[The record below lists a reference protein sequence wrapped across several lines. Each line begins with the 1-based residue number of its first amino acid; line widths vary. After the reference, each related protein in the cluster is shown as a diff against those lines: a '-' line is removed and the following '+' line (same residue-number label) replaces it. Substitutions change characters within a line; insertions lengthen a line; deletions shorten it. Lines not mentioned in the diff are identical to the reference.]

1 MLIAASRRIA
11 LRLRHLT
18 PRSHDAPDP
27 SRDPAARDCADAP
40 SLTLEPSTGGQS
52 AAEPPAPEP
61 PAPETVGDEPPLT
74 PSPRSLRGL
83 DWFIFFVADVQT
95 GFGPF
100 VSVYLTAQKWTQV
113 DIGLVLSAAG
123 FVSLIGQMP
132 GGALVDAA
140 KSERFVA
147 GCAIVAVCVS
157 ALTYAALPIFPM
169 VLAGS
174 VMHALASCVLGP
186 AMVAIS
192 LGLVGPAAIGERLGR
207 NARFASVG
215 NGLAAAAMGAC
226 GYFLSPRSVFI
237 VTVLLLIPALIALR
251 EISNSEIDAECAHG
265 ARPRHPRIKPPI
277 KASELMHNKALLIFA
292 GCLLLF
298 HLANAAMLP
307 LVGSVV
313 TMRSS
318 QWATVIIAACIVVPQ
333 LIVAALS
340 PWVGTWARIW
350 GRRPLLL
357 IGFAALPI
365 RGLLFATITDPSLLL
380 AAQIFDGI
388 TAAVFA
394 VMVPLVVADL
404 TRGTGRFNLGQGI
417 LGTATGIG
425 ASLSAT
431 LGGYATDHYG
441 SPVAFTSLAAI
452 GAVGFALVWLM
463 MPETRPEADVT
474 A

>member
-1 MLIAASRRIA
+1 LHDTPGPQDAAVHEQENVQMPPPESQ
-11 LRLRHLT
+11 
-18 PRSHDAPDP
+18 
-27 SRDPAARDCADAP
+27 AR
-40 SLTLEPSTGGQS
+40 EPTG
-52 AAEPPAPEP
+52 PEP
-61 PAPETVGDEPPLT
+61 PQT
-74 PSPRSLRGL
+74 PSRRSLRGL

-100 VSVYLTAQKWTQV
+100 VSVFLTTQKWTQV

-140 KSERFVA
+140 KSERLVA
-147 GCAIVAVCVS
+147 GCAIAVICIS
-157 ALTYAALPIFPM
+157 ALFYAALPIFPM

-174 VMHALASCVLGP
+174 IMHALASCVLGP
-186 AMVAIS
+186 AIAAIS
-192 LGLVGPAAIGERLGR
+192 LGLVAPAAIGERLGR

-226 GYFLSPRSVFI
+226 GYLVSPRAVFI
-237 VTVLLLIPALIALR
+237 VTVLLLIPALLALR
-251 EISNSEIDAECAHG
+251 EISNSEIDAERAHG
-265 ARPRHPRIKPPI
+265 AKPRRPLIKPPI
-277 KASELMHNKALLIFA
+277 KPGELMHNRPLLIFA

-298 HLANAAMLP
+298 HLANSAMLP
-307 LVGSVV
+307 LVGSMV
-313 TMRSS
+313 TMHSS

-340 PWVGTWARIW
+340 PWVGTQAQVW

-365 RGLLFATITDPSLLL
+365 RGLLFAVVTTPSLLL
-380 AAQIFDGI
+380 AVQILDGI

-425 ASLSAT
+425 ASLSTT
-431 LGGYATDHYG
+431 LGGYVTDHFG
-441 SPVAFTSLAAI
+441 SAPAFAALATI
-452 GAVGFALVWLM
+452 GAAGFTVVYLM
-463 MPETRPEADVT
+463 MPETRPERDVEE
-474 A
+474 

>member
-1 MLIAASRRIA
+1 
-11 LRLRHLT
+11 
-18 PRSHDAPDP
+18 
-27 SRDPAARDCADAP
+27 
-40 SLTLEPSTGGQS
+40 
-52 AAEPPAPEP
+52 
-61 PAPETVGDEPPLT
+61 
-74 PSPRSLRGL
+74 LRGL

-100 VSVYLTAQKWTQV
+100 VSVYLTTQRWTQV
-113 DIGLVLSAAG
+113 DIGLILSAAG

-147 GCAIVAVCVS
+147 GIAVAAICVS
-157 ALTYAALPIFPM
+157 ALSYALFPNFPM

-174 VMHALASCVLGP
+174 VLHALASCVLGP
-186 AMVAIS
+186 AMAAIS
-192 LGLVGPAAIGERLGR
+192 LGLVGHIAISERLGR

-226 GYFLSPRSVFI
+226 GYLLSARAVFF
-237 VTVLLLIPALIALR
+237 VTVILLIPALIALR
-251 EISNSEIDAECAHG
+251 TISNSEIDPERAHG
-265 ARPRHPRIKPPI
+265 ARPRVPRIQPPI
-277 KASELMHNKALLIFA
+277 KPGELMRNRPLLIFA

-298 HLANAAMLP
+298 HLANSAMLP

-333 LIVAALS
+333 LLVAALS
-340 PWVGTWARIW
+340 PWIGTWAQTY

-365 RGLLFATITDPSLLL
+365 RGLLFAVVTDPSLLL
-380 AAQIFDGI
+380 AVQLLDGM
-388 TAAVFA
+388 TAAVFS

-431 LGGYATDHYG
+431 LAGYTTDRFG
-441 SPVAFTSLAAI
+441 SPTAFAALAAI
-452 GAVGFALVWLM
+452 ALVGFVVLWFL
-463 MPETRPEADVT
+463 MPETRPVEEKS
-474 A
+474 